1 MLTQAE
7 LAALVQILNRAPVSA
22 AEKLWLVDIL
32 NRLAQT
38 PPSTIPPAR
47 QQPEPDGHRNQ

>member
-22 AEKLWLVDIL
+22 AEKLWLVDVL
-32 NRLAQT
+32 NKLAREAV
-38 PPSTIPPAR
+38 IPA
-47 QQPEPDGHRNQ
+47 QPEPDGHRNQ